1 MPKVADINVWKAK
14 RSTEYLGYP
23 DEKDLG
29 WLPATFTP
37 YEPDKKYSWA
47 TRTRESYEFWPI
59 VTPRRAPPVRH
70 DYPELMQKMIDAT
83 WVIAEPKGGVVR
95 GSAGNQVGLDAPTI
109 GMRGTPE
116 PLFKAVRP
124 ANETYHPQERPSAP
138 VMLTIMGNKSAIA
151 TDWGLHDTIE
161 RVNAVTFRGDKRPPF
176 ALIIG
181 AGGFFLPRPAETAI
195 TSKTRSPWPSRTI
208 SGVDSAARS
217 NWSRSFA
224 RSTARQSCKRIWI
237 WPTNIS
243 CGARSCT
250 RNWRIWRAWS
260 TTSSSRGGLRRP
272 EVLDSSMTFALFNQ
286 TPGWL
291 YVTVVHSAFVVPYA
305 HISRSETWTS
315 GEAEIA
321 QYGPIPA
328 ERILGFAHVSKEHVV
343 DTPIFMRNTFLYDEP
358 KAFQAMFQ
366 ALSGANS
373 TKV

>member
-1 MPKVADINVWKAK
+1 
-14 RSTEYLGYP
+14 
-23 DEKDLG
+23 
-29 WLPATFTP
+29 
-37 YEPDKKYSWA
+37 
-47 TRTRESYEFWPI
+47 
-59 VTPRRAPPVRH
+59 
-70 DYPELMQKMIDAT
+70 MQKMIDAT

-181 AGGFFLPRPAETAI
+181 AGGFSPPETRRDRYYIENKIAVAF
-195 TSKTRSPWPSRTI
+195 KDYLWRRFSRTVELEPI
-208 SGVDSAARS
+208 IRAIDGQAKLQEDLDLAYEYLV
-217 NWSRSFA
+217 
-224 RSTARQSCKRIWI
+224 
-237 WPTNIS
+237 
-243 CGARSCT
+243 
-250 RNWRIWRAWS
+250 WRAILHKELAHLARMVDNEFLKGWS
-260 TTSSSRGGLRRP
+260 STSR
-272 EVLDSSMTFALFNQ
+272 VLDSSMTFALFNQ